1 VSIDRTRM
9 TVIEALIKVER
20 DDAYANLILPP
31 MIRDLEERD
40 AAFATELTYGTLRM
54 FGLYD
59 RILNS
64 VSTRSVLEM
73 DIEVRAVLRAGAH
86 QLLSMRTPPHAAVDT
101 SVDIARK
108 FSGQSGSKFVN
119 ALLRRVSEKDIE
131 EWIAQLSEGKSRGE
145 SLAIRHSHPEW
156 IVNAYRDALG
166 SWEECELLLA
176 ANNRP
181 APLTLVA
188 RPGRSDGSEL
198 VDLGAEV
205 CALSPYAYRWSG
217 SLKKV
222 AGLIDGSVGVQDEG
236 SQLVAILSAAA
247 EVIGQDDRWLD
258 LCAGPGGK
266 ASLLEAIG
274 IQRGATLTANEVTP
288 HRAELV
294 RHVMVHPENV
304 TVMDGTDIDLPASS
318 FDRVLVDAPCSGLG
332 ALRRRPEARWR
343 KSLRD
348 LAGLV
353 PLQEKLVLSAL
364 KLVRPGGVVAYIT
377 CSPHIAET
385 QGVLERVLRDN
396 SFELIPI
403 PAPYVGDT
411 LQLWPHKDGTDAMF
425 LALIRRLN

>member
-1 VSIDRTRM
+1 M
-9 TVIEALIKVER
+9 TVVEALVKVER

-31 MIRDLEERD
+31 MIRELEERD

-54 FGLYD
+54 LGLYD

-64 VSTRSVLEM
+64 VSTRTVLEM
-73 DIEVRAVLRAGAH
+73 DIEVRAVLRAGSH

-108 FSGQSGSKFVN
+108 LSGQSGSKFVN
-119 ALLRRVSEKDIE
+119 ALLRRVSERDVE
-131 EWIAQLSEGKSRGE
+131 EWISRLSEGTSRAE
-145 SLAIRHSHPEW
+145 SLAIRYSHPEW

-176 ANNRP
+176 ENNRP

-198 VDLGAEV
+198 VAAGAE
-205 CALSPYAYRWSG
+205 AGSLSPFAYRWTG
-217 SLKKV
+217 SLKKI
-222 AGLIDGSVGVQDEG
+222 AGLNTGAVGVQDEG
-236 SQLVAILSAAA
+236 SQLVAILATQADLVG
-247 EVIGQDDRWLD
+247 EDDRWLD

-274 IQRGATLTANEVTP
+274 SQRGAQLIANEITP

-294 RHVMVHPENV
+294 RHVMMHPENV
-304 TVMDGTDIDLPASS
+304 LVMDGTDMDLPNAS

-348 LAGLV
+348 LPGLL
-353 PLQEKLVLSAL
+353 PLQEKLLLSAL
-364 KLVRPGGVVAYIT
+364 KLVRPGGLVAYVT

-385 QGVLERVLRDN
+385 EGVVERILRDK
-396 SFELIPI
+396 SFEPIPL
-403 PAPYVGDT
+403 PAPYTGST
-411 LQLWPHKDGTDAMF
+411 LQLWPHRDGTDAMF
-425 LALIRRLN
+425 LALIRRIN

>member
-1 VSIDRTRM
+1 M
-9 TVIEALIKVER
+9 TVVEALVKVER

-31 MIRDLEERD
+31 MIRELEERD

-54 FGLYD
+54 LGLYD

-64 VSTRSVLEM
+64 ISTRAVLEM
-73 DIEVRAVLRAGAH
+73 DIEVRALLRAGSH

-108 FSGQSGSKFVN
+108 LSGQSGSKFVN
-119 ALLRRVSEKDIE
+119 ALLRRVSERDVE
-131 EWIAQLSEGKSRGE
+131 EWISRLSEGTSRAE
-145 SLAIRHSHPEW
+145 SLAIRYSHPEW

-176 ANNRP
+176 ENNRP

-198 VDLGAEV
+198 VAAGAE
-205 CALSPYAYRWSG
+205 AGSLSPFAYRWTG
-217 SLKKV
+217 SLKKI
-222 AGLIDGSVGVQDEG
+222 AGLNTGAVGVQDEG
-236 SQLVAILSAAA
+236 SQLVATLATQADLVG
-247 EVIGQDDRWLD
+247 EDDRWLD

-274 IQRGATLTANEVTP
+274 SQRGAQLIANEITP

-294 RHVMVHPENV
+294 RHVMMHPENV
-304 TVMDGTDIDLPASS
+304 LVMDGTDMDLPNAS

-348 LAGLV
+348 LAGLL
-353 PLQEKLVLSAL
+353 PLQEKLLLSAL
-364 KLVRPGGVVAYIT
+364 KLVRPGGLVAYVT

-385 QGVLERVLRDN
+385 QGVVERILRDK
-396 SFELIPI
+396 SFEPIPL
-403 PAPYVGDT
+403 PAPYVGST
-411 LQLWPHKDGTDAMF
+411 LQLWPHRDGTDAMF
-425 LALIRRLN
+425 LALIRRIN

>member
-1 VSIDRTRM
+1 M
-9 TVIEALIKVER
+9 TVVEALVRVER

-31 MIRDLEERD
+31 MIRELEERD

-54 FGLYD
+54 LGLYD

-64 VSTRSVLEM
+64 VSTRAVLEM
-73 DIEVRAVLRAGAH
+73 DIEVRAVLRAGSH

-108 FSGQSGSKFVN
+108 LSGQSGSKFVN
-119 ALLRRVSEKDIE
+119 ALLRRVSERDVE
-131 EWIAQLSEGKSRGE
+131 EWISRLSEGKSRAEG
-145 SLAIRHSHPEW
+145 LAIRYSHPEW

-176 ANNRP
+176 ENNRP

-198 VDLGAEV
+198 VAAGAE
-205 CALSPYAYRWSG
+205 AGSLSPFAYRWSG
-217 SLKKV
+217 SLKKI
-222 AGLIDGSVGVQDEG
+222 AGLNTGDVGVQDEG
-236 SQLVAILSAAA
+236 SQLVAILATQAYLVG
-247 EVIGQDDRWLD
+247 EDDRWLD

-274 IQRGATLTANEVTP
+274 SQRGAQLIANEITP

-294 RHVMVHPENV
+294 RHVMMHPENV
-304 TVMDGTDIDLPASS
+304 MVMDGTDMDLPNAS

-353 PLQEKLVLSAL
+353 PLQEKLLLSAL
-364 KLVRPGGVVAYIT
+364 KLVRPGGLVAYVT

-385 QGVLERVLRDN
+385 QGVVERILRDK
-396 SFELIPI
+396 SFEPIPL
-403 PAPYVGDT
+403 PAPYMGST
-411 LQLWPHKDGTDAMF
+411 LQLWPHRDGTDAMF
-425 LALIRRLN
+425 LALIRRIN

>member
-1 VSIDRTRM
+1 M
-9 TVIEALIKVER
+9 TVVEALVKVER

-31 MIRDLEERD
+31 MIRELEERD

-54 FGLYD
+54 LGLYD

-64 VSTRSVLEM
+64 ISTRAVLEM
-73 DIEVRAVLRAGAH
+73 DIEVRALLRAGSH

-108 FSGQSGSKFVN
+108 LSGQSGSKFVN
-119 ALLRRVSEKDIE
+119 ALLRRVSERDVE
-131 EWIAQLSEGKSRGE
+131 EWISRLSEGTSRAE
-145 SLAIRHSHPEW
+145 SLAIRYSHPEW

-176 ANNRP
+176 ENNRP

-198 VDLGAEV
+198 VAAGAE
-205 CALSPYAYRWSG
+205 AGSLSPFAYRWTG
-217 SLKKV
+217 SLKKI
-222 AGLIDGSVGVQDEG
+222 AGLNTGAVGVQDEG
-236 SQLVAILSAAA
+236 SQLVAILATQADLVG
-247 EVIGQDDRWLD
+247 EDDRWLD

-274 IQRGATLTANEVTP
+274 SQRGAQLIANEITP

-294 RHVMVHPENV
+294 RHVMMHPENV
-304 TVMDGTDIDLPASS
+304 LVMDGTDMDLPNAS

-348 LAGLV
+348 LAGLL
-353 PLQEKLVLSAL
+353 PLQEKLLLSAL
-364 KLVRPGGVVAYIT
+364 KLVRPGGLVAYVT

-385 QGVLERVLRDN
+385 QGVVERILRDK
-396 SFELIPI
+396 SFEPIPL
-403 PAPYVGDT
+403 PAPYVGST
-411 LQLWPHKDGTDAMF
+411 LQLWPHRDGTDAMF
-425 LALIRRLN
+425 LALIRRIN

>member
-1 VSIDRTRM
+1 M

-31 MIRDLEERD
+31 MIRDLDERD

-54 FGLYD
+54 LGLYD

-73 DIEVRAVLRAGAH
+73 DVEVRAVLRAGAH

-101 SVDIARK
+101 SVDIARN

-119 ALLRRVSEKDIE
+119 ALLRRVSEKDSE

-198 VDLGAEV
+198 VKLGAEV

-222 AGLIDGSVGVQDEG
+222 TGLIDGSVGVQDEG
-236 SQLVAILSAAA
+236 SQLVAILSSAA

-266 ASLLEAIG
+266 AALLEAMG

-304 TVMDGTDIDLPASS
+304 TVMDGTDMDLPASS

-353 PLQEKLVLSAL
+353 PLQEKLLLSAL
-364 KLVRPGGVVAYIT
+364 KLVRPGGVVAYVT

-403 PAPYVGDT
+403 QSPYTGNT

>member
-1 VSIDRTRM
+1 M
-9 TVIEALIKVER
+9 TVVEALVKVER

-31 MIRDLEERD
+31 MIRELEERD

-54 FGLYD
+54 LGLYD

-64 VSTRSVLEM
+64 VSTRAVLEM
-73 DIEVRAVLRAGAH
+73 DIEVRAVLRAGSH

-108 FSGQSGSKFVN
+108 LSGQSGSKFVN
-119 ALLRRVSEKDIE
+119 ALLRRVSERDVE
-131 EWIAQLSEGKSRGE
+131 EWISRLSEGKSRAEG
-145 SLAIRHSHPEW
+145 LAIRYSHPEW

-176 ANNRP
+176 ENNRP

-198 VDLGAEV
+198 VAAGAE
-205 CALSPYAYRWSG
+205 AGSLSPFAYRWSG
-217 SLKKV
+217 SLKKI
-222 AGLIDGSVGVQDEG
+222 AGLNTGDVGVQDEG
-236 SQLVAILSAAA
+236 SQLVAILATQAYLVG
-247 EVIGQDDRWLD
+247 EDDRWLD

-274 IQRGATLTANEVTP
+274 SQRGAQLIANEITP

-294 RHVMVHPENV
+294 RHVMMHPENV
-304 TVMDGTDIDLPASS
+304 MVMDGTDMDLPNAS

-353 PLQEKLVLSAL
+353 PLQEKLLLSAL
-364 KLVRPGGVVAYIT
+364 KLVRPGGLVAYVT

-385 QGVLERVLRDN
+385 QGVVERILRDK
-396 SFELIPI
+396 SFEPIPL
-403 PAPYVGDT
+403 PAPYMGST
-411 LQLWPHKDGTDAMF
+411 LQLWPHRDGTDAMF
-425 LALIRRLN
+425 LALIRRIN

>member
-1 VSIDRTRM
+1 M
-9 TVIEALIKVER
+9 TVVEALVKVER

-54 FGLYD
+54 LGLYD

-64 VSTRSVLEM
+64 VSTRAVLEM
-73 DIEVRAVLRAGAH
+73 DIEVRAVLRAGSH

-108 FSGQSGSKFVN
+108 LSGQSGSKFVN
-119 ALLRRVSEKDIE
+119 ALLRRVSERDVE
-131 EWIAQLSEGKSRGE
+131 EWISRLSEGTSRAE
-145 SLAIRHSHPEW
+145 SLAIRYSHPEW

-176 ANNRP
+176 ENNRP

-198 VDLGAEV
+198 VAAGAE
-205 CALSPYAYRWSG
+205 AGSLSPFAYRWTG
-217 SLKKV
+217 SLKRI
-222 AGLIDGSVGVQDEG
+222 AGLNNGAVGVQDEG
-236 SQLVAILSAAA
+236 SQLVAFLATQADVVG
-247 EVIGQDDRWLD
+247 EDDRWLD

-274 IQRGATLTANEVTP
+274 SLRGAQLIANEISP

-294 RHVMVHPENV
+294 RHVMMHPENV
-304 TVMDGTDIDLPASS
+304 MVMDGTDMDLPNAS

-348 LAGLV
+348 LAGLL
-353 PLQEKLVLSAL
+353 PLQEKLLLSAL
-364 KLVRPGGVVAYIT
+364 SLVRPGGLVAYVT

-385 QGVLERVLRDN
+385 QGVVERILRDK
-396 SFELIPI
+396 SFEPI
-403 PAPYVGDT
+403 PLPTPYMGST
-411 LQLWPHKDGTDAMF
+411 LQLWPHRDGTDAMF
-425 LALIRRLN
+425 LALIRRIN

>member
-1 VSIDRTRM
+1 M
-9 TVIEALIKVER
+9 TVVEALVKVER

-31 MIRDLEERD
+31 MIRELEERD

-54 FGLYD
+54 LGLYD

-64 VSTRSVLEM
+64 VSTRTVLEM
-73 DIEVRAVLRAGAH
+73 DIEVRAVLRAGSH

-108 FSGQSGSKFVN
+108 LSGQSGSKFVN
-119 ALLRRVSEKDIE
+119 ALLRRVSERDVE
-131 EWIAQLSEGKSRGE
+131 EWISRLSEGTSRAE
-145 SLAIRHSHPEW
+145 SLAIRYSHPEW

-166 SWEECELLLA
+166 SWEECELMLA
-176 ANNRP
+176 EYNRP

-198 VDLGAEV
+198 VAAGAE
-205 CALSPYAYRWSG
+205 AGSLSPFAYRWTG
-217 SLKKV
+217 SLKKI
-222 AGLIDGSVGVQDEG
+222 AGLNTGAVGVQDEG
-236 SQLVAILSAAA
+236 SQLVAILATQADLVG
-247 EVIGQDDRWLD
+247 EDDRWLD

-274 IQRGATLTANEVTP
+274 SQRGAQLIANEITP

-294 RHVMVHPENV
+294 RHVMMHPENV
-304 TVMDGTDIDLPASS
+304 LVMDGTDMDLPNAS

-348 LAGLV
+348 LPGLL
-353 PLQEKLVLSAL
+353 PLQEKLLLSAL
-364 KLVRPGGVVAYIT
+364 KLVRPGGLVAYVT

-385 QGVLERVLRDN
+385 EGVVERILRDK
-396 SFELIPI
+396 SFEPIPL
-403 PAPYVGDT
+403 PAPYTGST
-411 LQLWPHKDGTDAMF
+411 LQLWPHRDGTDAMF
-425 LALIRRLN
+425 LALIRRIN

>member
-1 VSIDRTRM
+1 M

-31 MIRDLEERD
+31 MIRDLDERD

-54 FGLYD
+54 LGLYD

-64 VSTRSVLEM
+64 VSTRLVLEM

-131 EWIAQLSEGKSRGE
+131 DWIAQLSEGKSRGE

-198 VDLGAEV
+198 VELGAEV
-205 CALSPYAYRWSG
+205 GSLSPYAYRWSG

-236 SQLVAILSAAA
+236 SQLVAILSASA
-247 EVIGQDDRWLD
+247 EVMGQDDRWLD

-274 IQRGATLTANEVTP
+274 VQRGATLTANEVTP

-304 TVMDGTDIDLPASS
+304 TVMDGTDMDLPAAS
-318 FDRVLVDAPCSGLG
+318 FDRILVDAPCSGLG

-353 PLQEKLVLSAL
+353 PLQEKLLLSAL
-364 KLVRPGGVVAYIT
+364 KLVRTGGVVAYVT

-396 SFELIPI
+396 SFELIPMQ
-403 PAPYVGDT
+403 APYTGNT

>member
-1 VSIDRTRM
+1 MSIDRTRM
-9 TVIEALIKVER
+9 TVVDALIKVER

-54 FGLYD
+54 LGLYD
-59 RILNS
+59 RILNT
-64 VSTRSVLEM
+64 VSTRPVMEM
-73 DIEVRAVLRAGAH
+73 DIEVRAVLRAGSH

-108 FSGQSGSKFVN
+108 LSGQSGSKFVN
-119 ALLRRVSEKDIE
+119 ALLRRVSEREID
-131 EWIAQLSEGKSRGE
+131 EWISRLCEGTTRSEA
-145 SLAIRHSHPEW
+145 LAIRYSHPEW

-166 SWEECELLLA
+166 SWEECELVLA
-176 ANNRP
+176 ENNRP

-198 VDLGAEV
+198 ISAGATPG
-205 CALSPYAYRWSG
+205 ALSPYAYRWSG
-217 SLKKV
+217 SLKQIT
-222 AGLIDGSVGVQDEG
+222 GLNTGAVGVQDEG
-236 SQLVAILSAAA
+236 SQLVALLATQIPIS
-247 EVIGQDDRWLD
+247 GQDDRWLD

-266 ASLLEAIG
+266 AALLEAIG
-274 IQRGATLTANEVTP
+274 LQRGAQLTANEATP

-304 TVMDGTDIDLPASS
+304 CVMDGTDIDLPAAS

-343 KSLRD
+343 KNLRD

-353 PLQEKLVLSAL
+353 PLQERLLLSAL
-364 KLVRPGGVVAYIT
+364 TLVRPGGVVAYVT

-385 QGVLERVLRDN
+385 QGVLERVLRDK
-396 SFELIPI
+396 SFEAVEL
-403 PAPYVGDT
+403 PAPYQGT
-411 LQLWPHKDGTDAMF
+411 SLQLWPHRDGTDAMF
-425 LALIRRLN
+425 LANIRRLN

>member
-1 VSIDRTRM
+1 M

-31 MIRDLEERD
+31 MIRDLDERD

-54 FGLYD
+54 LGLYD

-119 ALLRRVSEKDIE
+119 ALLRRVCEKSID
-131 EWIAQLSEGKSRGE
+131 EWTAQLSEGKSRGE

-198 VDLGAEV
+198 IDLGAEV

-236 SQLVAILSAAA
+236 SQLVTILTSSA

-266 ASLLEAIG
+266 AALLEAIG

-294 RHVMVHPENV
+294 RHVMVYPENV
-304 TVMDGTDIDLPASS
+304 TVMDGTDMNLPASS
-318 FDRVLVDAPCSGLG
+318 FDRVVVDAPCSGLG

-348 LAGLV
+348 LASLV

-403 PAPYVGDT
+403 QAPNAGNT

-425 LALIRRLN
+425 LALIRRLH

>member
-1 VSIDRTRM
+1 M

-31 MIRDLEERD
+31 MIRDLDERD
-40 AAFATELTYGTLRM
+40 AAFATEVTYGTLRM
-54 FGLYD
+54 LGLYD

-119 ALLRRVSEKDIE
+119 ALLRRVSEKGID
-131 EWIAQLSEGKSRGE
+131 EWITQLSEGKSRGE

-198 VDLGAEV
+198 LELGAEV
-205 CALSPYAYRWSG
+205 GALSPYAYLWSG

-222 AGLIDGSVGVQDEG
+222 VGLIDGSVGVQDEG
-236 SQLVAILSAAA
+236 SQLVAILSSAA

-266 ASLLEAIG
+266 AALLEAIG
-274 IQRGATLTANEVTP
+274 IQRDATLTANEVTP

-304 TVMDGTDIDLPASS
+304 TVMDGTEMDLPASS

-353 PLQEKLVLSAL
+353 PLQEKLLLSAL

-403 PAPYVGDT
+403 QAPYVGNT

>member
-1 VSIDRTRM
+1 M
-9 TVIEALIKVER
+9 TVVEALVKVER

-31 MIRDLEERD
+31 MIRELEERD

-54 FGLYD
+54 LGLYD

-64 VSTRSVLEM
+64 VSTRAVVEM
-73 DIEVRAVLRAGAH
+73 DIEVRAVLRAGSH

-108 FSGQSGSKFVN
+108 LSGQSGSKFVN
-119 ALLRRVSEKDIE
+119 ALLRRVSERDVE
-131 EWIAQLSEGKSRGE
+131 EWISRLSEGTSRAE
-145 SLAIRHSHPEW
+145 SLAIRYSHPEW

-176 ANNRP
+176 ENNRP
-181 APLTLVA
+181 APLTLVS

-198 VDLGAEV
+198 VAAGAE
-205 CALSPYAYRWSG
+205 AGSLSPFAYRWTG
-217 SLKKV
+217 SLKKI
-222 AGLIDGSVGVQDEG
+222 AGLNTGAVGVQDEG
-236 SQLVAILSAAA
+236 SQLVAILATQADLVG
-247 EVIGQDDRWLD
+247 EDDRWLD

-274 IQRGATLTANEVTP
+274 SQRGAQLIANEITP

-294 RHVMVHPENV
+294 RHVMMHPENV
-304 TVMDGTDIDLPASS
+304 LVMDGTDMDLPNAS

-353 PLQEKLVLSAL
+353 PLQEKLLLSAL
-364 KLVRPGGVVAYIT
+364 KLVRPGGLVAYVT
-377 CSPHIAET
+377 CSPHVAET
-385 QGVLERVLRDN
+385 EGVVERILRDK
-396 SFELIPI
+396 SFEPI
-403 PAPYVGDT
+403 ALPAPYVGST
-411 LQLWPHKDGTDAMF
+411 LQLWPHRDGTDAMF
-425 LALIRRLN
+425 LALIRRIN

>member
-1 VSIDRTRM
+1 M
-9 TVIEALIKVER
+9 TVVEALVKVER

-31 MIRDLEERD
+31 MIRELEERD

-54 FGLYD
+54 LGLYD

-64 VSTRSVLEM
+64 VSTRTVLEM
-73 DIEVRAVLRAGAH
+73 DIEVRAVLRAGSH

-108 FSGQSGSKFVN
+108 LSGQSGSKFVN
-119 ALLRRVSEKDIE
+119 ALLRRVSERDVE
-131 EWIAQLSEGKSRGE
+131 EWITRLSEGTSRAE
-145 SLAIRHSHPEW
+145 SLAIRYSHPEW

-176 ANNRP
+176 ENNRP

-198 VDLGAEV
+198 VAAGAE
-205 CALSPYAYRWSG
+205 AGSLSPFAYRWTG
-217 SLKKV
+217 SLKKI
-222 AGLIDGSVGVQDEG
+222 AGLNTGAVGVQDEG
-236 SQLVAILSAAA
+236 SQLVAILATQADLVG
-247 EVIGQDDRWLD
+247 EDDRWLD

-274 IQRGATLTANEVTP
+274 SQRGAQLIANEITP

-294 RHVMVHPENV
+294 RHVMMHPENV
-304 TVMDGTDIDLPASS
+304 LVMDGTDMDLPNAS

-348 LAGLV
+348 LPGLL
-353 PLQEKLVLSAL
+353 PLQEKLLLSAL
-364 KLVRPGGVVAYIT
+364 KLVRPGGLVAYVT

-385 QGVLERVLRDN
+385 EGVVERILRDK
-396 SFELIPI
+396 SFEPIPL
-403 PAPYVGDT
+403 PAPYTGST
-411 LQLWPHKDGTDAMF
+411 LQLWPHRDGTDAMF
-425 LALIRRLN
+425 LALIRRIN

>member
-1 VSIDRTRM
+1 M
-9 TVIEALIKVER
+9 TVIEALIKVEH

-54 FGLYD
+54 LGLYD

-64 VSTRSVLEM
+64 VSTRSILEM

-181 APLTLVA
+181 ARLTLVA

-198 VDLGAEV
+198 LELGAEGG
-205 CALSPYAYRWSG
+205 ALSPYAYLWSG
-217 SLKKV
+217 SLKRV
-222 AGLIDGSVGVQDEG
+222 VGLNDGSVGVQDEG

-266 ASLLEAIG
+266 AALLEAIG

-304 TVMDGTDIDLPASS
+304 MVMDGTDMDLPASS

-353 PLQEKLVLSAL
+353 PLQEQLLLSAL
-364 KLVRPGGVVAYIT
+364 KLVRPGGVVAYVT

-403 PAPYVGDT
+403 QSPYTGNT